1 MNEIMF
7 GFIKNILK
15 NKSLRDATVHAKT
28 RKEIAYNFET
38 AKTMGVIY
46 PFNDNMETVLN
57 TLNDIMQRYDIEVVF
72 VTYFPQDKLPEGV
85 SENTPS
91 WIFFSDHEC
100 NWFGKP
106 KTMSIN
112 NFINKQ
118 FNLLVD
124 LSTEFWFPLQ
134 YIIVSSHADF
144 KIGRINSETNNP
156 YDFVLLGSNSEGQFI
171 KDLETYIHKI
181 K

>member
-1 MNEIMF
+1 MF

-15 NKSLRDATVHAKT
+15 NKCLKNATARAKK
-28 RKEIAYNFET
+28 RKKGAYNFET

-46 PFNDNMETVLN
+46 PFSINMGKVLN
-57 TLNDIMQRYDIEVVF
+57 ALDDITQRYNIEIVF

-85 SENTPS
+85 SENAMS
-91 WIFFSDHEC
+91 RIFFSDNEC

-106 KTMSIN
+106 KSVAIN
-112 NFINKQ
+112 NFIDKP
-118 FNLLVD
+118 FNILID
-124 LSTEFWFPLQ
+124 LSVKFWFPLQ
-134 YIIVSSHADF
+134 YISIASHADF

-156 YDFVLLGSNSEGQFI
+156 YNFVLLGSENEGQFV
-171 KDLETYIHKI
+171 KDLETYLHKI